1 MRIANINK
9 LDSNININTKNNI
22 FEILDRI
29 KCHLNHIIKNLKD
42 NDFENIKRANDEI
55 SKIINEINKSKQR
68 DEIKPDQ
75 VNKIIDYL
83 KDFIETLQNIEDCI
97 NN

>member
-1 MRIANINK
+1 MDKIIYQ
-9 LDSNININTKNNI
+9 
-22 FEILDRI
+22 
-29 KCHLNHIIKNLKD
+29 LNHIIDNLKN

-55 SKIINEINKSKQR
+55 SKIINEINKSKQM

-83 KDFIETLQNIEDCI
+83 KDFKETLQNIEDCV